1 MPSDL
6 EDMWRP
12 LSPDENTRAYNLIE
26 KASALLRQALP
37 SVDDRIAAFQ
47 ADARDP
53 AGLDPVAVS
62 MVVATMV
69 KRFLSNVQGVA
80 SEGVGPY
87 HVAYAI
93 RGEKDVRG
101 ELQVTQTDLDSLK
114 PHSSKRSKFGSI
126 KTSPAMAPWPF
137 GRLGVASGVTDS
149 VGDSWLLENGTDGP
163 SGEFPIYG
171 IPYAGDS

>member
-1 MPSDL
+1 
-6 EDMWRP
+6 MWRP
-12 LSPDENTRAYNLIE
+12 LSPDENGRAYGLLE

-37 SVDDRIAAFQ
+37 SVDDRIAAF
-47 ADARDP
+47 AVDPRDP
-53 AGLDPVAVS
+53 VGLDPVTVS

-101 ELQVTQTDLDSLK
+101 ELQVTQTDLDALK
-114 PHSSKRSKFGSI
+114 PYSSKKSKLGSI
-126 KTSPAMAPWPF
+126 RTSPAMAPWPF
-137 GRLGVASGVTDS
+137 GRLGVAGAAAAEI
-149 VGDSWLLENGTDGP
+149 GDSWLVENGTDGP
-163 SGEFPIYG
+163 SSEFPIYG